1 MGSMGVWRHGL
12 RQGGIGGGIS
22 SGRRLRQYRQLR
34 RRLGGPITGLGS
46 AFSGPSAGLGVPVTD
61 VSIFGKYGMFGPTD
75 IFGPLGLFGYNG
87 LYGPQA
93 ITFPSVFIAGW
104 WNGYC

>member
-1 MGSMGVWRHGL
+1 
-12 RQGGIGGGIS
+12 
-22 SGRRLRQYRQLR
+22 
-34 RRLGGPITGLGS
+34 
-46 AFSGPSAGLGVPVTD
+46 
-61 VSIFGKYGMFGPTD
+61 MFGPTD

-93 ITFPSVFIAGW
+93 ITFPGVFITGW